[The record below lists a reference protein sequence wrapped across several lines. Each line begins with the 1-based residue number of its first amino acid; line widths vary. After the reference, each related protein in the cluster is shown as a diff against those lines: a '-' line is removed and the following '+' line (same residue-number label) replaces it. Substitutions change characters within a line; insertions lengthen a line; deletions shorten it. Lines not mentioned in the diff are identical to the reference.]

1 MADVKQREV
10 RGMADSLASD
20 IKPKAYRPRIVD
32 EWQLAPAIWD
42 EVRHRVDDDS
52 ANKGQ
57 WILTGSSTPLNE
69 NRPNHSGAGRIGRIR
84 MNPLTLYESGLSTG
98 AVSLSGLFEHK
109 FAAAKSE
116 ISTQMLLDAVCRGG
130 WPEAVALPVSDAQIL
145 IREYMR
151 LTLTESVPRQ
161 GKDPDVARR
170 LLDSL
175 ARNISQAVTF
185 KTLRKDMYGT
195 EENLDDFI
203 SERTVSGYT
212 AMFENMFVIDPIK
225 GWVPPARDPKRL
237 QTKARRYFADPSI
250 AAAMLGMSP
259 AALIGD

>member
-10 RGMADSLASD
+10 RGMADSPASD

-195 EENLDDFI
+195 E
-203 SERTVSGYT
+203 
-212 AMFENMFVIDPIK
+212 
-225 GWVPPARDPKRL
+225 
-237 QTKARRYFADPSI
+237 
-250 AAAMLGMSP
+250 
-259 AALIGD
+259 